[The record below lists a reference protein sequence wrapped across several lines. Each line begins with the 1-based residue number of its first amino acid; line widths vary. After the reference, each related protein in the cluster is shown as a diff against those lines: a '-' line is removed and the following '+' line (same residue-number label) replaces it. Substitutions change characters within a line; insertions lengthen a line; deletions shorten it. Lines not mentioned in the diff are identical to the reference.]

1 MPLPRDS
8 FSQHKPLATT
18 TIDQNQFLAPTD
30 ARLVGG
36 ASQLQQQ
43 QPQNFGVNRSLCP
56 PQTQPLPLAHQATI
70 SPLDKYYG
78 QQQQVAQ
85 PLATNATINGNSNK
99 LHTSNEIDEK
109 LRGFNIHQ
117 LRTLAKHKSISTS
130 INKDPMIE
138 KIKTVYRFKNASDVT
153 DTLNSL
159 NSNQR
164 PYQYALLDPDTNP
177 VLIEL
182 RKMNNKIEAMAD
194 RLDSIERGQKDL
206 RDALSI
212 LCNQTNLSR
221 QMSGPTAMIQN
232 QRGRNSDYHL

>member
-1 MPLPRDS
+1 M
-8 FSQHKPLATT
+8 
-18 TIDQNQFLAPTD
+18 
-30 ARLVGG
+30 VGAG
-36 ASQLQQQ
+36 SQLQQQ
-43 QPQNFGVNRSLCP
+43 QQNFSRSTCP

-78 QQQQVAQ
+78 QQQQAAQ

-99 LHTSNEIDEK
+99 QHLSNEIDER

-138 KIKTVYRFKNASDVT
+138 KIKAVYRFKNVAEIT
-153 DTLNSL
+153 DILNSL

-177 VLIEL
+177 VLVEL
-182 RKMNNKIEAMAD
+182 RKINNKIEAMVD
-194 RLDSIERGQKDL
+194 RIDAIERGQKDI
-206 RDALSI
+206 RDALGL
-212 LCNQTNLSR
+212 LCNQTGLSR
-221 QMSGPTAMIQN
+221 QMSSSAGGIVQN
-232 QRGRNSDYHL
+232 SRSARNSDYHL